1 MSIAVLNALIPGNHC
16 RGSHINASLE
26 AMQFYSCAKPLVSVV
41 TVWFCDSCET
51 VCSGEVDPLLTSFK
65 DEII

>member
-1 MSIAVLNALIPGNHC
+1 VSFAVFKALIPGNQC
-16 RGSHINASLE
+16 RGSHINALLE
-26 AMQFYSCAKPLVSVV
+26 AMQFYSCAKPPVSVV

-51 VCSGEVDPLLTSFK
+51 VCSSEVDPFLAYFK